1 MIHGKLD
8 HIVLFN
14 IWQWLLSFMITSH
27 LVSFNLIHI
36 VKILHRLKLH
46 ISAEMVLEN
55 QQNLEKQKN
64 LETRSESLRE

>member
-1 MIHGKLD
+1 MIHGKLE

-27 LVSFNLIHI
+27 LVSFSLIHI
-36 VKILHRLKLH
+36 VKIIHRLKLH

-55 QQNLEKQKN
+55 QQSFFM
-64 LETRSESLRE
+64 ETRSESLRE

>member
-1 MIHGKLD
+1 MIHGKLE

-46 ISAEMVLEN
+46 ISTEMVLEN
-55 QQNLEKQKN
+55 QQSFFM
-64 LETRSESLRE
+64 ETRSESLRE